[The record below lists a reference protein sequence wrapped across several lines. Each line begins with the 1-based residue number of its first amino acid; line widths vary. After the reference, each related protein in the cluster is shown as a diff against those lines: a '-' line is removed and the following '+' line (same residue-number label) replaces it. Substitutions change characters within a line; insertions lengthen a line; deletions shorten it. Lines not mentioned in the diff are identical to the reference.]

1 VLLVGPVLDRNR
13 IEPYYTGAVDVLRE
27 KDKWL
32 MWYTS
37 GIEWRLIDG
46 KPEIQYQIKY
56 AESSNGIDW
65 VRNDISCIHPRNDY
79 EATAR
84 PSVFHHGNKY
94 CMLYSRRQL
103 VNFRDDPNKG
113 YRAGFAI
120 SDDGKKWNRL
130 DHQIDFDVSE
140 TGWDSEAIAY
150 PYILKFNDQFLCFYN
165 GNGFGKSGFGYGILN
180 FDDFSKEC

>member
-1 VLLVGPVLDRNR
+1 
-13 IEPYYTGAVDVLRE
+13 VDVLHE
-27 KDKWL
+27 KDKWS

-56 AESSNGIDW
+56 AESLDGIDW
-65 VRNDISCIHPRNDY
+65 DRKNISCILPRDDY

-84 PSVFHHGNKY
+84 PSVFHYGNKY

-103 VNFRDDPNKG
+103 MNFRDDPRQG

-120 SDDGKKWNRL
+120 SEDGIIWNRL
-130 DHQIDFDVSE
+130 DRQINFDVSE
-140 TGWDSEAIAY
+140 SGWDSQAIAY
-150 PYILKFNDQFLCFYN
+150 PYVLKFKGQFLCFYN
-165 GNGFGKSGFGYGILN
+165 GNGFGKSGFGYGILDFDN
-180 FDDFSKEC
+180 FFKE